1 MFGPTLKKWNS
12 SREKILARWQ
22 WERET
27 VTGRCNFLRA
37 GGSFKAGERGAVRQG
52 RDKSGDISHIVT
64 AIWPH
69 ADLHEKSETELKAKI
84 QLI

>member
-1 MFGPTLKKWNS
+1 M
-12 SREKILARWQ
+12 ARWQ

-27 VTGRCNFLRA
+27 VTRRYNFL
-37 GGSFKAGERGAVRQG
+37 KRGAVRQG

-69 ADLHEKSETELKAKI
+69 ADLHEKSETELKTEI

>member
-1 MFGPTLKKWNS
+1 M
-12 SREKILARWQ
+12 
-22 WERET
+22 
-27 VTGRCNFLRA
+27 RA